1 MLASIL
7 PRGRIRCHSC
17 RQARHCGSR
26 LDRLQTLR
34 RTSYGHSG
42 YIRNRWLSANDLP
55 PGAEGRHVSLLLQLP
70 NVGRSK
76 AGWRAMVRG
85 RTKNACS
92 EELQRFRRPLH
103 RRNSVQHWNR
113 ICRKSSGSFCKSIR
127 SAARSTDRSGCETAQ
142 IFSSLD
148 SWGNAGIR
156 EPPNYSPEPTSGFFL
171 TPMLARIWRR
181 GGD

>member
-1 MLASIL
+1 MAGANTTPLRADDVPKKSVVNEVSGACDLCVSNMRQGKNVQYGLGERFEEMLASIL
-7 PRGRIRCHSC
+7 PRSRIRCHSC
-17 RQARHCGSR
+17 RQARNCGSR

-42 YIRNRWLSANDLP
+42 YIHNRWLSANDLP
-55 PGAEGRHVSLLLQLP
+55 PGAEGSHVSLLLQLP

-103 RRNSVQHWNR
+103 SHWDNL
-113 ICRKSSGSFCKSIR
+113 G
-127 SAARSTDRSGCETAQ
+127 
-142 IFSSLD
+142 
-148 SWGNAGIR
+148 
-156 EPPNYSPEPTSGFFL
+156 
-171 TPMLARIWRR
+171 
-181 GGD
+181 